1 MAELVS
7 AVATSHVLMSSAGAE
22 APARRVFDGMLA
34 IGRHVRASRPDV
46 LVVVSSD
53 HMFNVRPGMTA
64 PFYVGCAETYV
75 PFGDMDIP
83 REEYRGHAVFGR
95 GLVDYARLRG
105 VAVEALETL
114 RPDHGTAIPLLFANP
129 DHDAAV
135 VPLLVNYDLAE
146 TPSPADCARV
156 GNVLREFI
164 ATRPPRERI
173 AIVAA
178 GGLSHWVG
186 YENPRV
192 NEAFDRRFLD
202 AMQSGELGRWR
213 NSSAAE
219 IRHDAGNGGL
229 EVMSWLLMAAAVPD
243 ARAEVVYYEPMPS
256 WMTGMGGAVLR

>member
-1 MAELVS
+1 
-7 AVATSHVLMSSAGAE
+7 MSSAGAE
-22 APARRVFDGMLA
+22 APARRVFDGMLT

-46 LVVVSSD
+46 IVVVSSD

-64 PFYVGCAETYV
+64 QCYVGCAATYV

-83 REEYRGHAVFGR
+83 RDEYRGAPAFGR
-95 GLVDYARLRG
+95 ALVDYAKLRG
-105 VAVEALETL
+105 VSAEPLEVL

-129 DHDAAV
+129 DRDAAV
-135 VPLLVNYDLAE
+135 VPLLINYDLAE

-156 GNVLREFI
+156 GSVLREFI
-164 ATRPPRERI
+164 ASRPANERV

-192 NEAFDRRFLD
+192 NEDFDRSFLD
-202 AMQSGELGRWR
+202 AMCAGELGGWR
-213 NSSAAE
+213 HASAAE

-229 EVMSWLLMAAAVPD
+229 EIMSWLLMAAAVPT

-256 WMTGMGGAVLR
+256 WMTGMGGVVMHWGRGPT